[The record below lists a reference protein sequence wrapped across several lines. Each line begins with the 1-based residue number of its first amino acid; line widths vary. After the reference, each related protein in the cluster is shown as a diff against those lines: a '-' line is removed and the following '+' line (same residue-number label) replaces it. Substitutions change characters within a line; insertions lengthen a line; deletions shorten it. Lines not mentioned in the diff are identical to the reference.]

1 LNYTASMKNSPAPS
15 VTPRPWYREP
25 WCWVLI
31 ALPLSAVVGS
41 MISLWLALSHPDLL
55 VVDEIEYSKI
65 KSAIKAEPQASGVD
79 TIPVDG
85 ADSN

>member
-1 LNYTASMKNSPAPS
+1 MQNSSAPLI
-15 VTPRPWYREP
+15 VPRPWYREP
-25 WCWVLI
+25 WPWVLI
-31 ALPLSAVVGS
+31 ALPLTAVVGC

-55 VVDEIEYSKI
+55 VVDEVEYSRI

-85 ADSN
+85 ADPH